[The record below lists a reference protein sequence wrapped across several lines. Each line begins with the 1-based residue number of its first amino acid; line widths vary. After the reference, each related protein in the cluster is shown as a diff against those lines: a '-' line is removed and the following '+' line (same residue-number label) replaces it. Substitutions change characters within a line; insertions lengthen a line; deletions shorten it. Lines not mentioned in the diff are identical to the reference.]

1 MAKKVAK
8 LNPKEDQITKEI
20 LRQFCPK
27 IKKSKIIDNTGILAS
42 TSQTEYV
49 FVNETESVGEPP
61 VIDSEDLGSNP
72 GRDNQTILLLTKN
85 HTFPPITSH
94 NISADNSILTL
105 KFDENETEKKIITCQ
120 SYGTYSYINKFSNKY
135 TNLHFYY
142 YRKCDCNSFLYNID

>member
-27 IKKSKIIDNTGILAS
+27 INKSKIVDNTGMLAS
-42 TSQTEYV
+42 TSQKESV
-49 FVNETESVGEPP
+49 FENKTISVGEPP
-61 VIDSEDLGSNP
+61 LIDSEVLGSNP
-72 GRDNQTILLLTKN
+72 GRDNETILLLTKN

-94 NISADNSILTL
+94 NISDDNSILTL

-120 SYGTYSYINKFSNKY
+120 SYGK
-135 TNLHFYY
+135 
-142 YRKCDCNSFLYNID
+142 